1 LQNSFSKSL
10 TCVFVKAVLSF
21 RDLLALDDFTLTV
34 VAFSDLVAF
43 LLLAVFVIVFTAVPS
58 DDDDDDVDVIDVD
71 VVLDGDDVD
80 KLENEDELIELSN
93 PLEVDEAEEELF
105 SKDDDVEMPFVLP

>member
-1 LQNSFSKSL
+1 MQNSFSKSL

-58 DDDDDDVDVIDVD
+58 DDDDDVDVIDVD